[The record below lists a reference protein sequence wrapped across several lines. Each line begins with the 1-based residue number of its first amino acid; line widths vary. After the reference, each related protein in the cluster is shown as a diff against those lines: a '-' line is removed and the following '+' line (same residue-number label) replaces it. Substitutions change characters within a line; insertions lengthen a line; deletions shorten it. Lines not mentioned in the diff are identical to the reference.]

1 MKTLL
6 LASAAALTLGVGSA
20 FAATGTTGFSNAQ
33 PAPTGSS
40 AVPASPAA
48 PGPYA
53 YNNGQ
58 YNGQFSAA
66 PSVQAPAAPIAPPTP
81 LGAAEAYQGDAPG
94 GA

>member
-6 LASAAALTLGVGSA
+6 LASAAVLALGVGSA
-20 FAATGTTGFSNAQ
+20 FAATNYTGYGNTQ
-33 PAPTGSS
+33 PAPTSAPTGS
-40 AVPASPAA
+40 AVPA

-58 YNGQFSAA
+58 FNGQFSAA
-66 PSVQAPAAPIAPPTP
+66 PATQAPAMTVAPPTP
-81 LGAAEAYQGDAPG
+81 LGAAEAYQSDAPG